1 MGRRVGAWVV
11 AAVVTV
17 VLVAGGVLVARGGM
31 GRSPAVLPAL
41 DLDAVGQAA
50 AGSAAAAVEP
60 APSPARSSAAG
71 ALARPWPPETYRL
84 AGPLPAL
91 PDRARAWKVGDTV
104 DAGRVATLAA
114 ALGLNARPTQGPAG
128 WTVHDGRRSLV
139 VQRLAGAPFSY
150 GSGNFSTCVARAGGG
165 PYRPGGGIQCL
176 DPDAPVASQPRSAPA
191 GPAAGSASSSGSAGS
206 GSASSPGSAGTG
218 RPVPPVSSRP
228 VAPARP
234 LPRPVLP
241 SRAEAE
247 RVARD
252 LAARAGLELAGAT
265 VRVTDGYAARSVTIA
280 PALGGQ
286 PTSGFAWT
294 VAVGA
299 KGVVQ
304 YASGFLATPEPAD
317 TYPLIGVE
325 EGFERL
331 KRSAPLGGIL
341 RPGVAPAVE
350 RVPCA
355 SAKGPCATRPLPA
368 RVATVTGVRLG
379 LQRAPAVAKGNR
391 PGLAYLLPAYLFDL
405 EGGWSD
411 VRAIVAVPDRYLTR
425 P

>member
-41 DLDAVGQAA
+41 DLDA
-50 AGSAAAAVEP
+50 AGPDAAAAVEP

-150 GSGNFSTCVARAGGG
+150 GSGIFGTCVARTGGG

-176 DPDAPVASQPRSAPA
+176 DPDAPVASQPGSSPA
-191 GPAAGSASSSGSAGS
+191 GGAAGS
-206 GSASSPGSAGTG
+206 GSTSSPGSGGTG
-218 RPVPPVSSRP
+218 RPVPPVVSRP
-228 VAPARP
+228 VAPARLMP
-234 LPRPVLP
+234 KPDLPG
-241 SRAEAE
+241 RAEAE

-317 TYPLIGVE
+317 TYPLIGVA

-331 KRSAPLGGIL
+331 KRSPRPSPLVPMA
-341 RPGVAPAVE
+341 RPVAPAVE

-379 LQRAPAVAKGNR
+379 LQRAPAVTDRNR
-391 PGLAYLLPAYLFDL
+391 PSFAYLLPAYLFDL
-405 EGGWSD
+405 EGGWND
-411 VRAIVAVPDRYLTR
+411 VRPIIAVPDRYLTR

>member
-1 MGRRVGAWVV
+1 VGRRVGAWVV

-41 DLDAVGQAA
+41 DLDA
-50 AGSAAAAVEP
+50 AGPDAAAAVEP

-114 ALGLNARPTQGPAG
+114 ALGLNARPTQGPVG

-150 GSGNFSTCVARAGGG
+150 GSGIFGTCVARTGGG
-165 PYRPGGGIQCL
+165 PYQPGGGIQCL

-218 RPVPPVSSRP
+218 RPVPVPSRP

-234 LPRPVLP
+234 LPKPDLP

-247 RVARD
+247 RVARE

-265 VRVTDGYAARSVTIA
+265 VRVTDGWATRSVSIA
-280 PALGGQ
+280 PAVGGQ

-317 TYPLIGVE
+317 TYPLIGVA

-331 KRSAPLGGIL
+331 KRSPRPSPLVPMA
-341 RPGVAPAVE
+341 RPVAPAVE

-379 LQRAPAVAKGNR
+379 LQRAPAATKGNR

-405 EGGWSD
+405 EGGWTD
-411 VRAIVAVPDRYLTR
+411 VRAVIAVPDRYLTR